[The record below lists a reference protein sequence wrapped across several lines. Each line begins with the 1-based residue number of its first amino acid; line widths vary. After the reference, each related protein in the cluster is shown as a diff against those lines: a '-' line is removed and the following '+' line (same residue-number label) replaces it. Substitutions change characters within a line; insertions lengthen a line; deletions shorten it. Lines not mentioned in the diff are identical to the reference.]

1 MSAILEVKNI
11 HKSFE
16 GTPIH
21 QGISFNLNENECLG
35 LLGRSGSGKSV
46 LLRSLIGLER
56 IDGGEIYYR
65 GNRIDH
71 LKEEDFFKI
80 RTQISY
86 SFQNGALFDSM
97 NVYENPA
104 YPLREHTE
112 YNENEIKAKIS
123 NILQVVKLED
133 KEHLMPSELSGG
145 MQKRI
150 GLARSLILNP
160 EIILYDE
167 PTAGLDPKNIENI
180 VNIMLELKKANSSSI
195 FVTHDMPAAME
206 VCDRIVII
214 GEGKVQFN
222 GTKEEMKQSDNPY
235 IQDFFIMEGKA

>member
-1 MSAILEVKNI
+1 MKLLEVKNI
-11 HKSFE
+11 EKSFE
-16 GTPIH
+16 GSLIH
-21 QGISFNLNENECLG
+21 RGISFELRENECLG

-56 IDGGEIYYR
+56 IDSGKIIYR
-65 GNRIDH
+65 GNRIDN
-71 LKEEDFFKI
+71 LSEEEYFKV

-86 SFQNGALFDSM
+86 SFQSGALFDSM
-97 NVYENPA
+97 NVYENLA
-104 YPLREHTE
+104 YPLREHAE
-112 YNENEIKAKIS
+112 FSEEEIKNKIVE
-123 NILQVVKLED
+123 ILKVVKLED

-150 GLARSLILNP
+150 GLARSLILDP
-160 EIILYDE
+160 DIILYDE

-180 VNIMLELKKANSSSI
+180 VNIMLDLKKANHSSI

-214 GEGKVQFN
+214 DEGKVQFC
-222 GTKEEMKQSDNPY
+222 GTKEDMKKSNNPY
-235 IQDFFIMEGKA
+235 IKDFFIMEGKA

>member
-1 MSAILEVKNI
+1 MSLLEVKNI
-11 HKSFE
+11 EKSFE
-16 GTPIH
+16 GSQIH
-21 QGISFNLNENECLG
+21 RGISFSLRENECLG

-56 IDGGEIYYR
+56 IDAGEIIYR
-65 GNRIDH
+65 DKRIDN
-71 LKEEDFFKI
+71 LSEEDFFKV

-86 SFQNGALFDSM
+86 SFQSGALFDSM
-97 NVYENPA
+97 NVYENLA
-104 YPLREHTE
+104 YPLREHTNCDE
-112 YNENEIKAKIS
+112 EEIKNKIC
-123 NILQVVKLED
+123 NILKVVKLED

-150 GLARSLILNP
+150 GLARSLILDP
-160 EIILYDE
+160 DIILYDE

-180 VNIMLELKKANSSSI
+180 VNIMLDLKKANHSSI

-214 GEGKVQFN
+214 GEGQVQFI
-222 GTKEEMKQSDNPY
+222 GTKEEMKKSDNPY